1 MNKKLITLTLL
12 LCCSCAAEQKPAIWQ
27 IPDYNHIAA
36 HVRVIDKSPTFV
48 TYEYK
53 DISIDEVAPVAA
65 VYCHDRG
72 NKQASL
78 YEITMRPDN
87 SRRAVFVCKEMS
99 DF

>member
-1 MNKKLITLTLL
+1 MNKIFMTLMLL
-12 LCCSCAAEQKPAIWQ
+12 LCCSCVTGQKVAVWQ
-27 IPDYNHIAA
+27 IPDYNRIAS
-36 HVRVIDKSPTFV
+36 HVRVVDKSPTFV

-53 DISIDEVAPVAA
+53 DISIHEVAPVAA

-99 DF
+99 DL